1 MWKLTCFY
9 FSREQIL
16 GYEDTDGGIVS
27 IIRRLMRMK
36 HLIRLVL
43 TAAVVMSIIGGVCVL
58 SYTPRRILAYLFT
71 LPYHDQ
77 TGRCL

>member
-1 MWKLTCFY
+1 
-9 FSREQIL
+9 
-16 GYEDTDGGIVS
+16 
-27 IIRRLMRMK
+27 MK

-43 TAAVVMSIIGGVCVL
+43 TAAVVMSIIGGVCIP

-77 TGRCL
+77 IGRCL

>member
-1 MWKLTCFY
+1 MWKLTRFS

-43 TAAVVMSIIGGVCVL
+43 TAAVVMSIIGPCFLGELCAPFDR
-58 SYTPRRILAYLFT
+58 SPILV
-71 LPYHDQ
+71 Q
-77 TGRCL
+77 VVN